1 LGFLEEW
8 FSRSTA
14 SGNCRIPVSNLTSV
28 LMSNNSIAVGRT
40 HFQGQRW
47 IRKPRAW
54 LGMLFAVYAIT
65 AVWHLYKPLP
75 DGLNA
80 SFDPKPAEDVGL
92 LIDATWID
100 PAGRQSQST
109 EIFERML
116 ALIAGAE
123 QLIVLEM
130 FLLNDFAGAAGADH
144 RRLSS
149 MIVDA
154 IVERKRQ
161 RPGLDAI
168 IVTDPFNRLYGG
180 VESDLLDG
188 ARAGGV
194 AVIETRLSA
203 LPDSNPL
210 WSGFWRLCCSY
221 LGNSTRGWLPNP
233 VGGDDVS
240 LRTYLRLLNFK
251 ANHRKALVVDQGDS
265 WTGLVSTGNAHDA
278 SSRHSNL
285 ALEFSGTAAIDLL
298 RTIEATADFSGA
310 DFPNIDSQWAGLR
323 EAAPDISGSTAQ
335 VSILT
340 ETAIRDAL
348 LRIIDQ
354 SAPEDRLD
362 IAVFYLAHRPVVEAL
377 VRAQTRGVGLR
388 LLLDP
393 NEDAFGRKKDGVP
406 NRQVALELHRAGI
419 PIRWCNTRGEQ
430 CHYKH
435 LLHIAQQG
443 RASLLVGS
451 ANYTRRNLDG
461 FNLETQALLISSA
474 DHPTIV
480 AAEQFFDRRWNNH
493 DGKRHSLPYP
503 AYADDSSL
511 RYWRYRVM
519 EASGLSTF

>member
-1 LGFLEEW
+1 
-8 FSRSTA
+8 
-14 SGNCRIPVSNLTSV
+14 
-28 LMSNNSIAVGRT
+28 MSNNSTGISGT
-40 HFQGQRW
+40 HFQSQRW
-47 IRKPRAW
+47 VRRPRTW
-54 LGMLFAVYAIT
+54 LGLLFVVYAIT
-65 AVWHLYKPLP
+65 AVWHLHKPLP

-80 SFDPKPAEDVGL
+80 SFDPKPAEDVDL
-92 LIDATWID
+92 LIDATWIG
-100 PAGRQSQST
+100 PEGRQSQST

-116 ALIAGAE
+116 ALIAQAE
-123 QLIVLEM
+123 ERVVLEM

-144 RRLSS
+144 RPLSS

-161 RPGLDAI
+161 RPGLEAM

-194 AVIETRLSA
+194 EVIETRLTA

-210 WSGFWRLCCSY
+210 WSGIWRLCCSF

-251 ANHRKALVVDQGDS
+251 ANHRKALVVDEGDS
-265 WTGLVSTGNAHDA
+265 WTGLVTTGNAHDA

-285 ALEFSGTAAIDLL
+285 ALEFSGAAAIDLL
-298 RTIEATADFSGA
+298 RTIEATADFSDA
-310 DFPNIDSQWAGLR
+310 DFLSIDTRWGGPL
-323 EAAPDISGSTAQ
+323 EAASDISGSSAQ
-335 VSILT
+335 ISILT
-340 ETAIRDAL
+340 EAAIRDAL

-354 SAPEDRLD
+354 SAPADRLD
-362 IAVFYLAHRPVVEAL
+362 IAVFYLAHRQVVEAL
-377 VRAQTRGVGLR
+377 ERAQDRGVGLR

-406 NRQVALELHRAGI
+406 NRQVALELHRAGV

-435 LLHIAQQG
+435 LLHVPAQGQ
-443 RASLLVGS
+443 ASLLVGS

-461 FNLETQALLISSA
+461 FNLETQALLVSSS

-511 RYWRYRVM
+511 RYWRYRLM

>member
-1 LGFLEEW
+1 
-8 FSRSTA
+8 
-14 SGNCRIPVSNLTSV
+14 
-28 LMSNNSIAVGRT
+28 
-40 HFQGQRW
+40 
-47 IRKPRAW
+47 
-54 LGMLFAVYAIT
+54 MLCLVYAVT
-65 AVWHLYKPLP
+65 AIWHLHKPLP
-75 DGLNA
+75 EGLNA
-80 SFDPKPAEDVGL
+80 SFVPKPAANVEL
-92 LIDATWID
+92 LVDATWID
-100 PAGRQSQST
+100 PDGRQSQRT

-116 ALIAGAE
+116 VLIAQAE
-123 QLIVLEM
+123 ELVVLEM

-144 RRLSS
+144 RPLSS
-149 MIVDA
+149 LIVDA

-161 RPGLDAI
+161 RPGLDAM

-180 VESDLLDG
+180 VESALLDG

-194 AVIETRLSA
+194 EVIETRLSA

-221 LGNSTRGWLPNP
+221 LGNSPGGWLPNP

-251 ANHRKALVVDQGDS
+251 ANHRKALVVDEGDS
-265 WTGLVSTGNAHDA
+265 WTGLVTTGNAHDA

-285 ALEFSGTAAIDLL
+285 GLEFSGAAAIDLL
-298 RTIEATADFSGA
+298 KTIEATAAFSGA
-310 DFPNIDSQWAGLR
+310 DTQWSRPL
-323 EAAPDISGSTAQ
+323 EAAADVSGATALI
-335 VSILT
+335 SILT
-340 ETAIRDAL
+340 EEAIRDAL

-362 IAVFYLAHRPVVEAL
+362 IAVFYLAHRQVVEAL
-377 VRAQTRGVGLR
+377 VRAQARGVGLR

-406 NRQVALELHRAGI
+406 NRQVALELHRAGV

-435 LLHIAQQG
+435 LLHLPEHGQ
-443 RASLLVGS
+443 ASLLVGS

-461 FNLETQALLISSA
+461 FNLETQALLSA
-474 DHPTIV
+474 PSDHPTIV

-493 DGKRHSLPYP
+493 DDRHHSLPYP
-503 AYADDSSL
+503 SYSDDSGL
-511 RYWRYRVM
+511 RYWRYRLM